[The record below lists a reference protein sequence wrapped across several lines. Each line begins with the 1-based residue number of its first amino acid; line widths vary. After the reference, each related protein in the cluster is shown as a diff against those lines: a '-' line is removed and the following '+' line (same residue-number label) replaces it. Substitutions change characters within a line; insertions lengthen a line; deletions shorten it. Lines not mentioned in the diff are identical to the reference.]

1 MAHAEDCKSFY
12 IGSIPVPAS
21 KSKKRYFFS
30 CKKNFKGVYL
40 SVLFRCSS
48 VVEQSAV
55 NRSVVGSSPT
65 AGAIK
70 EAAFLRPL
78 FIFPFSAA
86 IFALSVFVFA
96 LPFAIFLIYYK
107 NCLKHQIHHRQK
119 KLLYFIDFQKIKGR
133 RPALW
138 NFGKT
143 SQNNVFSGAVNK
155 KRE

>member
-70 EAAFLRPL
+70 EAVFLRPL
-78 FIFPFSAA
+78 FVFPFSAT

-96 LPFAIFLIYYK
+96 LPFAIFLIYCK
-107 NCLKHQIHHRQK
+107 NCLKYQFITDRK